1 MCTHTHTQGTSG
13 GVSPGEHRVLLWL
26 GGLLPWFDDFLHAPY
41 KAWTLYSSFTKL
53 FSGPGWVGITEAR
66 GRTGKEVTGNL
77 SFLPGAVCSAVS
89 LLLRVGRR

>member
-1 MCTHTHTQGTSG
+1 MYMYFVDEENLKDAKKRGLLHVCTHTHTRGLLS

-53 FSGPGWVGITEAR
+53 FSGPGWVGITEAPGKNP
-66 GRTGKEVTGNL
+66 GRK
-77 SFLPGAVCSAVS
+77 
-89 LLLRVGRR
+89 